1 LRLLGKIEVCTFV
14 SGNISSASSDAISEK
29 STGIQ
34 MRRDDRPS
42 DSLRPVS
49 ITPDQLEYA
58 DGSVRI
64 EMGKTKV
71 LVSASL
77 EDKVPPFLKG
87 EESGWI
93 TAEYSMLP
101 RSTEKRTVRERQLGR
116 ISGRTQEIQRLI
128 GRSLRSIT
136 DLPAL
141 GERTIIIDCDVLQAD
156 GGTRSASITGG
167 CVALALAMNKLMEE
181 GIIDRMPLKHLISAI
196 SVGIVEGQPLL
207 DLDYSED
214 FNAETDMNVVATD
227 SGQIVE
233 IQASAE
239 KNPFSKKEFTSLLRL
254 AEKGVKDLLT
264 IQKKVLKEK
273 SLMFMAYN

>member
-1 LRLLGKIEVCTFV
+1 MRFDERKF
-14 SGNISSASSDAISEK
+14 DA
-29 STGIQ
+29 
-34 MRRDDRPS
+34 
-42 DSLRPVS
+42 LRPVK

-58 DGSVRI
+58 DGSVLV

-71 LVSASL
+71 MVSASL
-77 EDKVPPFLKG
+77 ENKVPPFLKG
-87 EESGWI
+87 GESGWI

-141 GERTIIIDCDVLQAD
+141 GERTIILDCDVLQAD

-167 CVALALAMNKLMEE
+167 CVALALALNKIMEE
-181 GIIDRMPLKHLISAI
+181 GTIDRMPLKHLAGAI
-196 SVGIVEGQPLL
+196 SVGMVDGQPLL

-214 FNAETDMNVVATD
+214 FRADTDMNVVGTD
-227 SGQIVE
+227 SGKIVE

-239 KNPFSKKEFTSLLRL
+239 KDPFSKKDFTSLLRL
-254 AEKGVKDLLT
+254 AEKGIQELLK
-264 IQKKVLKEK
+264 IQKEVLKEK
-273 SLMFMAYN
+273 SLLFMAYN